1 MMAGNQV
8 FRVYDDEETM
18 LAIYSRRLSIADKKF
33 DKLEPDRNAAF
44 SRYREEPK
52 EGQFTSRG
60 HRITTGVGT
69 GIIDT
74 LYSSMVAVDVEFICK
89 AMGHGTR
96 SEAYVA
102 TEGLNQAWR
111 DTKGQKRCKKA
122 IKDALL
128 ADVGWVKVY
137 YDYQTDV
144 MTLDRPDA
152 AIKAEMEELFGK
164 DKTLT
169 ADDLA
174 SMVPTREDQTV
185 VMRDRVCVDYVPW
198 KFVRYDPTAKQV
210 EDIRWVAQYTPQ
222 PKTEVVWNPTWRA
235 YVLDRYGEAEGL
247 RLLDDLE
254 GDSKMLTGLESDMQT
269 MSTVPSDE
277 HDDDSRVTV
286 VEMWDFETG
295 LVTVFPRD
303 RQDLVLH
310 QRLNPLMMNL
320 DLEDRNPFKPI
331 MSREVSDEFE
341 GLSDARLMAN
351 GLEEL
356 DEYRSNI
363 ATHIARTI
371 PKFFGPEN
379 GLTKAGKKA
388 LESTEWGAYVETSA
402 QTPPNGIYTPQLPV
416 LAQEV
421 YGVPQQ
427 IAEELKEATGATD
440 TMRGVFTSKRQTA
453 AETQL
458 VTGKG
463 DLRQAER
470 RGNLEEWYLSIA
482 RTMLQLIQTYYDA
495 KRMQRFVTETGEE
508 FTWEWSREDIAMEA
522 DIDCAITPA
531 ENLTRDERLQRM
543 MLVMNLLIPLP
554 ETSRPDLIRAVLRET
569 GILSEEDILK
579 LVKSPEELQK
589 EQEAAQLET
598 VLSARPSDAGGPP
611 GLAIT
616 GFGVRT
622 GGGARTP
629 AGKSGAGR

>member
-1 MMAGNQV
+1 MAGNQV

-18 LAIYSRRLSIADKKF
+18 LSIYSRRLSIADKKF
-33 DKLEPDRNAAF
+33 DQLEPLRDAQF

-52 EGQFTSRG
+52 ESQFTSRG

-89 AMGHGTR
+89 AIGHGTR
-96 SEAYVA
+96 SQAYVA

-111 DTKGQKRCKKA
+111 DTKGQKRCKRA

-128 ADVGWVKVY
+128 ADIGWVKVY

-152 AIKAEMEELFGK
+152 AIKAEMEELFRK

-169 ADDLA
+169 ADQLA
-174 SMVPTREDQTV
+174 ELVPVKEDQTV
-185 VMRDRVCVDYVPW
+185 VLRDRICVDYVPW
-198 KFVRYDPTAKQV
+198 KFIRYDPSAKAI
-210 EDIRWVAQYTPQ
+210 EDIRWVAQYTPT
-222 PKTEVVWNPTWRA
+222 PASEVVWNPTWRA
-235 YVLDRYGEAEGL
+235 FVLDRYGEAEGK
-247 RLLDDLE
+247 RLLDDLK
-254 GDSKMLTGLESDMQT
+254 GDSKMKTGLEGDFEAMGTIPKDDYS
-269 MSTVPSDE
+269 
-277 HDDDSRVTV
+277 DDDRVTV

-303 RQDLVLH
+303 RKDLVLH

-320 DLEDRNPFKPI
+320 DLEDRNPFKPV
-331 MSREVSDEFE
+331 MAREVSDEFE
-341 GLSDARLMAN
+341 GLSDARLIQN

-388 LESTEWGAYVETSA
+388 LESTEWGAYVETSP
-402 QTPPNGIYTPQLPV
+402 QTAPNSIYTPQLPV

-470 RGNLEEWYLSIA
+470 RGLLEDWYLSIA
-482 RTMLQLIQTYYDA
+482 RTMLQLIQVFYDA
-495 KRMQRFVTETGEE
+495 TRMQRFVTETGEE
-508 FTWEWSREDIAMEA
+508 FTWEWSREDVAMDA
-522 DIDCAITPA
+522 DIDVAITPR

-554 ETSRPDLIRAVLRET
+554 ETSRPDLMRAVLRET

-579 LVKSPEELQK
+579 LVKSDEELQK
-589 EQEAAQLET
+589 EQQAAQLET
-598 VLSARPSDAGGPP
+598 VLSARPGEAGAPP
-611 GLAIT
+611 GLAISA
-616 GFGVRT
+616 FGVPT
-622 GGGARTP
+622 NGGQRTP
-629 AGKSGAGR
+629 AGRSGGGR

>member
-8 FRVYDDEETM
+8 FRVYDNEETM
-18 LAIYSRRLSIADKKF
+18 LKIYARRLSIADKKF
-33 DKLEPDRNAAF
+33 DKLEPARDEFF
-44 SRYREEPK
+44 SRYREEGK
-52 EGQFTSRG
+52 EAQFTSRG
-60 HRITTGVGT
+60 HRITSGIGT

-74 LYSSMVAVDVEFICK
+74 LYSSMVAVDVEFICR
-89 AMGHGTR
+89 ALGHGTR
-96 SEAYVA
+96 SQAYVA

-122 IKDALL
+122 VKDALI

-144 MTLDRPDA
+144 MTKDRPDA

-169 ADDLA
+169 AEKLA
-174 SMVPTREDQTV
+174 EMVPTRADETV

-198 KFVRYDPTAKQV
+198 KLVRYDPTAKAI

-222 PKTEVVWNPTWRA
+222 PKTEVVYNPTWRA
-235 YVLDRYGEAEGL
+235 FVLDRYGEAEGKK
-247 RLLDDLE
+247 LLDDLQ
-254 GDSKMLTGLESDMQT
+254 GDTSLLTGLENDPGT
-269 MSTVPSDE
+269 MSTVPKD
-277 HDDDSRVTV
+277 DFADDSRVTV

-303 RQDLVLH
+303 RQDLVLY
-310 QRLNPLMMNL
+310 QRLNPLMANL
-320 DLEDRNPFKPI
+320 DLEDRNPFKPL
-331 MSREVSDEFE
+331 MAREVSDEFE
-341 GLSDARLMAN
+341 GLGDARLIQN

-363 ATHIARTI
+363 ATHVARSI
-371 PKFFGPEN
+371 PKYFGPEN

-388 LESTEWGAYVETSA
+388 LESPEWGAYVETSNQVQPA
-402 QTPPNGIYTPQLPV
+402 GIWTPDIPV
-416 LAQEV
+416 LAQQV
-421 YGVPQQ
+421 YDVPGQ

-463 DLRQAER
+463 DLRQSER
-470 RGNLEEWYLSIA
+470 RGLLEEWYLAIA
-482 RTMLQLIQTYYDA
+482 RTMLQLIQLYYDT

-508 FTWEWSREDIAMEA
+508 FTWEWDREDVAMEA
-522 DIDCAITPA
+522 DIDIAITPS

-579 LVKSPEELQK
+579 LVKSQEEIQK
-589 EQEAAQLET
+589 EQQAAELET
-598 VLSARPSDAGGPP
+598 VLSARPGPEGAPP
-611 GLAIT
+611 GLAIQA
-616 GFGVRT
+616 FGVPT

-629 AGKSGAGR
+629 AGKSGGGR